1 MGPGSAV
8 GLLLLCGLGGG
19 ARVLHSLQYLF
30 VTVSDPSPG
39 IPRFQAMGYMDGNLF
54 VHYNSDSKRCQ
65 PRTQWIEDN
74 VGQEYWDRVTEIA
87 QTIQQLSYDGLNT
100 LRDRYNQSGRAHT
113 LQYMSGC
120 DLLDD
125 GSTKGY
131 TQVGYDGKD
140 FITFD
145 MDNMTFIPAVPEA
158 EATKRK
164 WEQDESI
171 AETLKNYLENICG
184 ERLKKY
190 VRYGQL
196 ELERRVSP
204 TVRVSG
210 KEQEDGILTLTCRAH
225 GFYPRPIV
233 LSWLK
238 DGEVRDQ
245 DTQWGG
251 LAPNSDGTYYTWA
264 SIEAHPGDKDRFRCR
279 VEHASLLQPGLYAL
293 EPHSDLLSI
302 LLPVAAVVLVAIT
315 IIGVL
320 LWKLRAGKAP
330 HAGREAG
337 QELLNGSPDQPHR
350 AADGSAS
357 LQGRTGMATA
367 RPQAWPWALPAQHQ
381 SFLLNSC
388 MGWMSCNR
396 RLLLAAAPLLCAAA
410 SPSAAGNEQGLNLEL
425 LLPHKC

>member
-19 ARVLHSLQYLF
+19 ARGEHGHRDPLYPPISPIPITLLWTPGHPHPCVPAVLHSMRYLSIA
-30 VTVSDPSPG
+30 VSDPSPG
-39 IPRFQAMGYMDGNLF
+39 VPRFQAMGYVDRNLF
-54 VHYNSDSKRCQ
+54 VHCSSESKRCQ

-74 VGQEYWDRVTEIA
+74 VGQEYWDRVNLIA

-100 LRDRYNQSGRAHT
+100 LRDLYNQSGGDHT
-113 LQYMSGC
+113 LQCMSGC

-131 TQVGYDGKD
+131 TKVAYDGKD
-140 FITFD
+140 FIAFD
-145 MDNMTFIPAVPEA
+145 KDTMTFIPAVPEA
-158 EATKRK
+158 EIAKRK
-164 WEQDESI
+164 WEQDGRGDEDWN
-171 AETLKNYLENICG
+171 NYLENSCV
-184 ERLKKY
+184 EWLKKY
-190 VRYGQL
+190 LSYGRL
-196 ELERRVSP
+196 ELERRGEVSP

-293 EPHSDLLSI
+293 GEPWGGRARI

-367 RPQAWPWALPAQHQ
+367 RPQVSTGGTSSTVLVPCLRLPNPQ
-381 SFLLNSC
+381 
-388 MGWMSCNR
+388 
-396 RLLLAAAPLLCAAA
+396 P
-410 SPSAAGNEQGLNLEL
+410 P
-425 LLPHKC
+425 

>member
-19 ARVLHSLQYLF
+19 ARVLHSMRYLSIA
-30 VTVSDPSPG
+30 VSDPSPG
-39 IPRFQAMGYMDGNLF
+39 VPRFQAMGYVDRNLF
-54 VHYNSDSKRCQ
+54 VHCSSESKRCQ

-74 VGQEYWDRVTEIA
+74 VGQEYWDRVNLIA

-100 LRDRYNQSGRAHT
+100 LRDLYNQSG
-113 LQYMSGC
+113 
-120 DLLDD
+120 
-125 GSTKGY
+125 
-131 TQVGYDGKD
+131 
-140 FITFD
+140 
-145 MDNMTFIPAVPEA
+145 
-158 EATKRK
+158 
-164 WEQDESI
+164 
-171 AETLKNYLENICG
+171 
-184 ERLKKY
+184 
-190 VRYGQL
+190 
-196 ELERRVSP
+196 VSP

-320 LWKLRAGKAP
+320 LWKLRAGLLMALPLCREEQGWQQRDPRHGHGLCQLSTRYELAP
-330 HAGREAG
+330 GGTDGVAPAPAWSLHGMQGDTEPPPRALWAQG
-337 QELLNGSPDQPHR
+337 GSP
-350 AADGSAS
+350 GCLFLSS
-357 LQGRTGMATA
+357 L
-367 RPQAWPWALPAQHQ
+367 Q

>member
-1 MGPGSAV
+1 RRVLLVPKLWALGSV
-8 GLLLLCGLGGG
+8 LSGG
-19 ARVLHSLQYLF
+19 ARWVLHSMRYLSIA
-30 VTVSDPSPG
+30 VSDPSPG
-39 IPRFQAMGYMDGNLF
+39 VPRFQAMGYVDRNLF
-54 VHYNSDSKRCQ
+54 VHCSSESKRCQ

-74 VGQEYWDRVTEIA
+74 VGQEYWDRVNLIA

-100 LRDRYNQSGRAHT
+100 LRDLYNQSGGDHT
-113 LQYMSGC
+113 LQCMSGC

-131 TQVGYDGKD
+131 TKVAYDGKD
-140 FITFD
+140 FIAFD
-145 MDNMTFIPAVPEA
+145 KDTMTFIPAVPEA
-158 EATKRK
+158 EIAKRK
-164 WEQDESI
+164 WEQDGRGDEDWN
-171 AETLKNYLENICG
+171 NYLENSCV
-184 ERLKKY
+184 EWLKKY
-190 VRYGQL
+190 LSYGRL

-367 RPQAWPWALPAQHQ
+367 RPQVSTGGTSSTVLVPCLRLPNPQ
-381 SFLLNSC
+381 
-388 MGWMSCNR
+388 
-396 RLLLAAAPLLCAAA
+396 P
-410 SPSAAGNEQGLNLEL
+410 P
-425 LLPHKC
+425 

>member
-19 ARVLHSLQYLF
+19 ARVLHSMRYLSIA
-30 VTVSDPSPG
+30 VSDPSPG
-39 IPRFQAMGYMDGNLF
+39 VPRFQAMGYVDRNLF
-54 VHYNSDSKRCQ
+54 VHCSSESKRCQ

-74 VGQEYWDRVTEIA
+74 VGQEYWDRVNLIA

-100 LRDRYNQSGRAHT
+100 LRDLYNQSGGDHT
-113 LQYMSGC
+113 LQCMSGC

-131 TQVGYDGKD
+131 TKVAYDGKD
-140 FITFD
+140 FIAFD
-145 MDNMTFIPAVPEA
+145 KDTMTFIPAVPEA
-158 EATKRK
+158 EIAKRK
-164 WEQDESI
+164 WEQDGRGDEDWN
-171 AETLKNYLENICG
+171 NYLENSCV
-184 ERLKKY
+184 EWLKKY
-190 VRYGQL
+190 LSYGRL

-320 LWKLRAGKAP
+320 LWKLRAGKNRDGNSATP
-330 HAGREAG
+330 GMAM
-337 QELLNGSPDQPHR
+337 
-350 AADGSAS
+350 GSAS
-357 LQGRTGMATA
+357 SAPGTSWHQGVR
-367 RPQAWPWALPAQHQ
+367 
-381 SFLLNSC
+381 
-388 MGWMSCNR
+388 MGWPQ
-396 RLLLAAAPLLCAAA
+396 LLHGASMGCRGIPSPPPELCGHREVALGVSSSPPCRA
-410 SPSAAGNEQGLNLEL
+410 SYLTPAWAG
-425 LLPHKC
+425 

>member
-19 ARVLHSLQYLF
+19 ARGEHGHRDPLYPPISPIPITLLWTPGHPHPCVPAVLHSLRFLF
-30 VTVSDPSPG
+30 VAVSDPSPG
-39 IPRFQAMGYMDGNLF
+39 VPRFQEMGYVDGNLF
-54 VHYNSDSKRCQ
+54 MSYNSDSKRCQ
-65 PRTQWIEDN
+65 PRTHWIEAN
-74 VGQEYWDRVTEIA
+74 VGQKYWDRVTEVA
-87 QTIQQLSYDGLNT
+87 QTIQQMSYDGLNT
-100 LRDRYNQSGRAHT
+100 LRDRYNQSGGAHT
-113 LQYMSGC
+113 LQTMSGC

-131 TQVGYDGKD
+131 TQIAYDGKD
-140 FITFD
+140 IIAFN
-145 MDNMTFIPAVPEA
+145 MDTMTFIPAVPEA
-158 EATKRK
+158 EATKRE
-164 WEQDESI
+164 WEQDGSV
-171 AETLKNYLENICG
+171 AEHLKNYLENSCG
-184 ERLKKY
+184 EELKEY
-190 VRYGQL
+190 VSYGQL

-320 LWKLRAGKAP
+320 LWKLRAGKNRDGNSATP
-330 HAGREAG
+330 GMAM
-337 QELLNGSPDQPHR
+337 
-350 AADGSAS
+350 GSAS
-357 LQGRTGMATA
+357 SA
-367 RPQAWPWALPAQHQ
+367 PELPT
-381 SFLLNSC
+381 
-388 MGWMSCNR
+388 
-396 RLLLAAAPLLCAAA
+396 
-410 SPSAAGNEQGLNLEL
+410 
-425 LLPHKC
+425 